1 MTETKRITEE
11 AKRVGQEYQDLA
23 RNMGQEFQRAA
34 ESGFEAAGRSF
45 SEVNKGLQA
54 FAAEMTDY
62 SKRSLEDVF
71 RAWEQLLGARS
82 FGEVVDIQTRYAQ
95 KAYDAYM
102 SQMSKIGELSLNFS
116 RQAAKQGEQAV
127 RRSA

>member
-1 MTETKRITEE
+1 MTETKRMAEE
-11 AKRVGQEYQDLA
+11 AKRMGQEYQEHA

-34 ESGFEAAGRSF
+34 ESGFEAANRSF
-45 SEVNKGLQA
+45 SEVNRGLQA

-82 FGEVVDIQTRYAQ
+82 FGEVVDIQARYAQ
-95 KAYDAYM
+95 KAYDTYM
-102 SQMSKIGELSLNFS
+102 SQMSKFGELSLNLT
-116 RQAAKQGEQAV
+116 RDAAKQGEQAV

>member
-1 MTETKRITEE
+1 MTETRRMAEE
-11 AKRVGQEYQDLA
+11 AKRMGQDYQEHA

-34 ESGFEAAGRSF
+34 ENGFEVANRSF

-95 KAYDAYM
+95 KAYDSYM
-102 SQMSKIGELSLNFS
+102 SQMSKFGELSLSFT
-116 RQAAKQGEQAV
+116 RQAARQGEQAA

>member
-1 MTETKRITEE
+1 MSETKRMADE
-11 AKRVGQEYQDLA
+11 ARRMGEEYQEHA

-34 ESGFEAAGRSF
+34 ESGFEVANRSF
-45 SEVNKGLQA
+45 SEVNKGFQA

-82 FGEVVDIQTRYAQ
+82 FSEVVDIQARYAQ
-95 KAYDAYM
+95 KAYDTYM
-102 SQMSKIGELSLNFS
+102 SQMSKFGELSLNLT
-116 RQAAKQGEQAV
+116 RNAAKQGEQAA
-127 RRSA
+127 RRSS